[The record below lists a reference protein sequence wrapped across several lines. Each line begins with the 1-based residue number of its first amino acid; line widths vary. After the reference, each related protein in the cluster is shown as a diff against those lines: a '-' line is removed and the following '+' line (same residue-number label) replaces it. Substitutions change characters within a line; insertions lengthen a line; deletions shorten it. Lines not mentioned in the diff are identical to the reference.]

1 MTLPDDTIVYV
12 DIQMSDE
19 QAVELLQLIRSLR
32 EKHPNL
38 VSVFD
43 AIEREATMSLEY
55 NATCIPG
62 TMKKRTGLH

>member
-12 DIQMSDE
+12 EIKMSDE

-43 AIEREATMSLEY
+43 AIER
-55 NATCIPG
+55 
-62 TMKKRTGLH
+62 